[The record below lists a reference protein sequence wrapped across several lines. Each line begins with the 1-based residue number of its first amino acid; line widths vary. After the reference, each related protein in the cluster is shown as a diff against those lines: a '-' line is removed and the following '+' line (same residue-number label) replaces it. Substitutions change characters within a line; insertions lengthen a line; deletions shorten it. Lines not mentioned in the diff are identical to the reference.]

1 MIPFIGIWGKIKIIL
16 AGAVA
21 MLLPILYL
29 LGRRDGSKL
38 EKGKAV
44 EEALKTEHE
53 RADFYKE
60 MEQKTND
67 IQNNAP
73 RTRDDLSKRVR
84 EHGL

>member
-1 MIPFIGIWGKIKIIL
+1 VIPFIGIWGKIKIIL

-29 LGRRDGSKL
+29 LGRRDGTKL

-44 EEALKTEHE
+44 EAALKAEHE
-53 RADFYKE
+53 KANFYKE
-60 MEQKTND
+60 MEQKTNE

>member
-1 MIPFIGIWGKIKIIL
+1 VLPFVGIWGKIKIIL

-21 MLLPILYL
+21 MLLPILYI

-38 EKGKAV
+38 EKGKAL
-44 EEALKTEHE
+44 EEAVNTEHE

>member
-1 MIPFIGIWGKIKIIL
+1 VLPFVGIWGKVKIIL

-21 MLLPILYL
+21 MLLPILYI

-38 EKGKAV
+38 EKGKAL
-44 EEALKTEHE
+44 EEAVNTEHE

-60 MEQKTND
+60 MEQESNE
-67 IQNNAP
+67 IESNAP
-73 RTRDDLSKRVR
+73 RNRDDLSKRLR

>member
-1 MIPFIGIWGKIKIIL
+1 MLPFIGIWGKIKIIL

-38 EKGKAV
+38 EKSEAL
-44 EEALKTEHE
+44 EEAFKAETEK
-53 RADFYKE
+53 ADFYKE
-60 MEQKTND
+60 MEQKSNE
-67 IQNNAP
+67 IESNAP
-73 RTRDDLSKRVR
+73 RNRDDLSKRLR

>member
-1 MIPFIGIWGKIKIIL
+1 VIPFIGIWGKIKIIL

-60 MEQKTND
+60 MEQESNE
-67 IQNNAP
+67 IESNAP
-73 RTRDDLSKRVR
+73 RNRTELSKRLR